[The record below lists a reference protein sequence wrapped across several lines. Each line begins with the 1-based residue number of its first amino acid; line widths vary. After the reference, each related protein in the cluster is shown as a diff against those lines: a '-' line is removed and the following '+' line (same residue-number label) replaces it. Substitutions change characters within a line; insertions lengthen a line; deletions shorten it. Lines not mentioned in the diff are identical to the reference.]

1 MRVAEK
7 MLNKAEELAF
17 RELDSIAQDNALR
30 LFAKPRLSDV
40 ILKDSPLSQADFDF
54 YTRAHVDF
62 VVTDDE
68 TKPLFIVEYDGPF
81 HAAPV
86 QQRRDRTKDGLC
98 ADAGLGILRINANH
112 VTKLYRGMSVLRW
125 IIEVTEL
132 EKWFDEAQAAG
143 HVPFDEPFDAAMIMQ
158 DGKGRK
164 WPYWLSVSATQSLNA
179 FVFDRQKPTQ
189 RGWAGI
195 VGTDAENNLLEL
207 SYCWFDDRVI
217 WSKTGVRRQNF
228 QFPAYDL
235 LREISICELELKFV
249 NIKPGSCKRLAERRC
264 SKFADSFAA
273 ATTRTPAIPAAA
285 RGRSITHG
293 VTLPAGNFPDG
304 KGGTRAVP
312 PPDTGAAERGHQ
324 TPLAGR
330 DAARIGAQLQRRD
343 IHHSARGP
351 RLRAEAAGH
360 RRPARGAASLDDTP
374 RRNRIVRFATDSLLE
389 GDGFE
394 LPVPGRE
401 TVKPSPCTAAH
412 FTTRRERMPS
422 NCCSQ
427 RSLPTAPSLSNWTG
441 T

>member
-235 LREISICELELKFV
+235 LREISICELELKV
-249 NIKPGSCKRLAERRC
+249 REHKAGKLQ
-264 SKFADSFAA
+264 
-273 ATTRTPAIPAAA
+273 AI
-285 RGRSITHG
+285 S
-293 VTLPAGNFPDG
+293 
-304 KGGTRAVP
+304 
-312 PPDTGAAERGHQ
+312 
-324 TPLAGR
+324 
-330 DAARIGAQLQRRD
+330 GAQMQQICRQFCSRYD
-343 IHHSARGP
+343 AHPSHSCGGAGP
-351 RLRAEAAGH
+351 VNYSWSY
-360 RRPARGAASLDDTP
+360 ASGWKFP
-374 RRNRIVRFATDSLLE
+374 
-389 GDGFE
+389 
-394 LPVPGRE
+394 
-401 TVKPSPCTAAH
+401 
-412 FTTRRERMPS
+412 
-422 NCCSQ
+422 
-427 RSLPTAPSLSNWTG
+427 
-441 T
+441 